1 MGPHTMAPGGKRIRS
16 DGGQARPP
24 WAKGPRVLHTA
35 VAQGDGGGQDAGQR
49 SARLPSRQRDAPSPG
64 HDPGMWPIALRR
76 DSAALNGVATAQ
88 IVPLRRA

>member
-24 WAKGPRVLHTA
+24 WAKGPRGSHTT

-64 HDPGMWPIALRR
+64 HDPGMWPPGRGER
-76 DSAALNGVATAQ
+76 GGVAQGASD
-88 IVPLRRA
+88 RWRAL